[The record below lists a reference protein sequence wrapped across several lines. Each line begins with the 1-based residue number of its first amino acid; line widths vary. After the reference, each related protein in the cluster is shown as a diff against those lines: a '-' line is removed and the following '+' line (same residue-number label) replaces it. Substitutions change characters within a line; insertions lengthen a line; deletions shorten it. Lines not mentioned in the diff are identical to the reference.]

1 MHLPFLAALERGMP
15 ENGILVADSTQPA
28 YVAHHSWPGR
38 SPRAYIAP
46 GGFGTLGPALPM
58 AIGAQIAAPGR
69 PVAALAG
76 DGGALFTIQELASAA
91 DLGLPIALVIWQN
104 DGYGEMRDSMDRI
117 DVPRI
122 GTEIS
127 ARDFVKLAEG
137 FGCRGVRSG
146 LDDLPAALAAAFG
159 ADRPTLVEVRG

>member
-1 MHLPFLAALERGMP
+1 M
-15 ENGILVADSTQPA
+15 
-28 YVAHHSWPGR
+28 
-38 SPRAYIAP
+38 
-46 GGFGTLGPALPM
+46 
-58 AIGAQIAAPGR
+58 
-69 PVAALAG
+69 ALAG
-76 DGGALFTIQELASAA
+76 DGGALFTIPELASAA

-137 FGCRGVRSG
+137 FGCLGVRTGIDG
-146 LDDLPAALAAAFG
+146 LPEALAAAYG
-159 ADRPTLVEVRG
+159 ADRPTLIEVRG